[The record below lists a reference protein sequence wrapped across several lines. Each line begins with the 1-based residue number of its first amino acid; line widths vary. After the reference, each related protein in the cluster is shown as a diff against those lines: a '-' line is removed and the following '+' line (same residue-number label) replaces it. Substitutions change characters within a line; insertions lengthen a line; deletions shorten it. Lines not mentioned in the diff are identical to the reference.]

1 MILSLA
7 GHSRL
12 LHQFSASAVAIPDN
26 KIAPCRF
33 VCKRHQP
40 ATWTAVQ
47 IAMIQQESHCRLL
60 WDSDFLTEIPD
71 TGVIL
76 RIYKGVEVVCLGLR
90 RIQLFADTL
99 KLLSLGY
106 KLLRQSLDDL
116 RMLNHLIQNRIAH
129 IHTMLS
135 DGRENFIKHPVFKSF
150 CRWQLAVNDQPV
162 NIAFCDKG
170 DFNDLLSSISIL
182 IHLLNDPLAFR

>member
-71 TGVIL
+71 AGAIL
-76 RIYKGVEVVCLGLR
+76 RIHKGIEVVCLRLR
-90 RIQLFADTL
+90 CIQLFADTL

-106 KLLRQSLDDL
+106 KLLR
-116 RMLNHLIQNRIAH
+116 
-129 IHTMLS
+129 
-135 DGRENFIKHPVFKSF
+135 G
-150 CRWQLAVNDQPV
+150 CR
-162 NIAFCDKG
+162 
-170 DFNDLLSSISIL
+170 
-182 IHLLNDPLAFR
+182 